1 MTDDQRLR
9 SSDLPELFRVAD
21 AASLEGQRL
30 YIRGTRLRLVLA
42 VTAAVLA
49 AASLE
54 VGDGWDL
61 PALIVAIVF
70 LGTLVLE
77 IWLLGRSPERDW
89 YDGRALAESVKTL
102 SWRYA
107 VAATP
112 FSASLSE
119 EDAER
124 HYVSEAEKLIDDAPA
139 TSVIVTA
146 PLGVTD
152 AMRDLR
158 HTGLTARR
166 DLYLKNR
173 IGDQL
178 TWYSAKARFN
188 ADRARRWRL
197 ALILIEALGVIAAA
211 LRAFGVVDVDLP
223 GILAALLGA
232 GTAWLAVRQYDAQS
246 RAYAFAAKD
255 LGTIHNGLRTIDSET
270 EWAVHAADA
279 EEAISREHTMWRASR
294 GAYGG

>member
-54 VGDGWDL
+54 IGDGWDL
-61 PALIVAIVF
+61 PALMVAVVF

-107 VAATP
+107 VAAAP
-112 FSASLSE
+112 FSASLTD

-139 TSVIVTA
+139 TSVIVTG

-152 AMRDLR
+152 AMRGLR

-178 TWYSAKARFN
+178 TWYSTKARFN

-197 ALILIEALGVIAAA
+197 ALILIEALGLIVAV
-211 LRAFGVVDVDLP
+211 LRASGVVDVDLP

-232 GTAWLAVRQYDAQS
+232 GTAWLAVRQYDAQA

>member
-1 MTDDQRLR
+1 
-9 SSDLPELFRVAD
+9 
-21 AASLEGQRL
+21 LE
-30 YIRGTRLRLVLA
+30 I
-42 VTAAVLA
+42 
-49 AASLE
+49 
-54 VGDGWDL
+54 GDGWDL
-61 PALIVAIVF
+61 PALIVAVVF

-107 VAATP
+107 VAASP
-112 FSASLSE
+112 FSASLSD

-146 PLGVTD
+146 PLGVSD
-152 AMRDLR
+152 AMRALR

-178 TWYSAKARFN
+178 TWYSTKARFN

-232 GTAWLAVRQYDAQS
+232 GTAWLSVRQYDAQS